1 MAIRDGAGEVREMAQ
16 GFRALAEDQ
25 VQLLVPMP
33 GDSQLPGAPAMGEL
47 EASDLSGHLH
57 SFKSHSPIY
66 IAKNNLKDFWK
77 KKWL

>member
-1 MAIRDGAGEVREMAQ
+1 MAIRDGAGEVRDMAQ

-47 EASDLSGHLH
+47 EASDL
-57 SFKSHSPIY
+57 
-66 IAKNNLKDFWK
+66 
-77 KKWL
+77 